1 MYADAID
8 FSGVGTCNLCAP
20 AAGHQSTH
28 PKVVITR
35 DKHHPETAACGPIK
49 CLEDGL
55 VLRLQTT
62 AKNPAIVKD
71 VPQHPQCVRLE
82 LIQPTHKG
90 GGTAAAKVTAMHI

>member
-1 MYADAID
+1 MYTDAID
-8 FSGVGTCNLCAP
+8 FSGVWACNLCAP

-35 DKHHPETAACGPIK
+35 DKHHPETPGTGPIE
-49 CLEDGL
+49 CLENGL
-55 VLRLQTT
+55 ILRLQPS

-82 LIQPTHKG
+82 FIQPAHKS
-90 GGTAAAKVTAMHI
+90 GGTAAAKVAAMHI